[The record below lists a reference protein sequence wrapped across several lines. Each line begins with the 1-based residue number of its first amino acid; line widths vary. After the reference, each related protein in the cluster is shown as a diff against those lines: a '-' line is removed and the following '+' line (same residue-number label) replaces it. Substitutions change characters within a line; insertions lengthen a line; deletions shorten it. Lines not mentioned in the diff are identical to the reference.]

1 MRSFCIINTAFLL
14 DLIHRTRKYRLH
26 SVGLKSTKEKRFDGD
41 RWDLF
46 ITFYGKLISFRPL
59 FVILCC
65 FYTALCLVK
74 KLEFFKCEVS
84 QTSVALTAAGLFN
97 ITPRL
102 FPQVGLFRPHN
113 GVSIIF
119 FILILFKLYSIDS
132 IMQLMSTTITYVII
146 LWQFQSSEKHHH

>member
-1 MRSFCIINTAFLL
+1 ML
-14 DLIHRTRKYRLH
+14 
-26 SVGLKSTKEKRFDGD
+26 
-41 RWDLF
+41 
-46 ITFYGKLISFRPL
+46 
-59 FVILCC
+59 C

-119 FILILFKLYSIDS
+119 YPDNFKIIFNWFNYAADVHHNHVRNYFMAVS
-132 IMQLMSTTITYVII
+132 VIGET
-146 LWQFQSSEKHHH
+146 SSLSF